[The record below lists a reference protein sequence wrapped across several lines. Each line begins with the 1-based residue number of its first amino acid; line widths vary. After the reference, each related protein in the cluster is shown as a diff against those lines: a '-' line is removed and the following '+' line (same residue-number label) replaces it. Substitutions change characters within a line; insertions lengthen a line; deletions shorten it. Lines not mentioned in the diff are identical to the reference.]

1 MGWEIFVGIKGQCD
15 SSELGS
21 FCVCLFLF
29 CFCFG
34 FFLYSYFWENPFL
47 ESESIADNIPVDD
60 SDDDDEK
67 VGKKKVNIWLN
78 GYAVVA

>member
-1 MGWEIFVGIKGQCD
+1 MWFKWTWFF
-15 SSELGS
+15 L
-21 FCVCLFLF
+21 CLFIFILF
-29 CFCFG
+29 WFW